1 MCPCWYGGAEA
12 QLAKKQLLF
21 ERWQRD
27 IGTHIFLYAWL
38 MCLAAVVSLFRKQK
52 KRLSP
57 EQPQGRWSS
66 WVWQH
71 HIRRHSGDQSV
82 VVPPHLPAQL
92 WE

>member
-38 MCLAAVVSLFRKQK
+38 MCLAAVVSLFRKQQK
-52 KRLSP
+52 KTFS
-57 EQPQGRWSS
+57 
-66 WVWQH
+66 
-71 HIRRHSGDQSV
+71 
-82 VVPPHLPAQL
+82 
-92 WE
+92 